1 MENEIFKIYKET
13 RSNRYGCRVYEVS
26 NLGRVR
32 LNGEIVEPHMKDGYL
47 GIAHFAIH
55 RAVAELFI
63 PNPEHKPCVD
73 HINTIK
79 TDNRAEN
86 LEWVTSSEN
95 QKRRHALGNIKTSHR
110 KVGRFDLDG
119 NLIEEFESILSAAEK
134 MGVKRNAID
143 CVLQGRHKTS
153 CGSFWKYL
161 D

>member
-1 MENEIFKIYKET
+1 MIIGLSKNGNTKKKY
-13 RSNRYGCRVYEVS
+13 VH
-26 NLGRVR
+26 R
-32 LNGEIVEPHMKDGYL
+32 LIS
-47 GIAHFAIH
+47 F
-55 RAVAELFI
+55 LFI
-63 PNPEHKPCVD
+63 ENDDPENKTLVN
-73 HINTIK
+73 HINEIK

-110 KVGRFDLDG
+110 KVGRLDLDG